1 MMGDLKKMTIKM
13 ARAIAKFFHYNK
25 IPPNVESMP
34 YYQALVDTIVEVG
47 PWIKPPSAYKIG
59 G

>member
-1 MMGDLKKMTIKM
+1 MKQPRLSMMGDLKKMTIKM

-34 YYQALVDTIVEVG
+34 YYQAMVDTIVGVG
-47 PWIKPPSAYKIG
+47 P
-59 G
+59 